1 MDVFGISPNN
11 ESDAEFNEG
20 TSSKRPVLSSFF
32 VNRVANG
39 SERRNANTNG
49 EYYVDCKVYKTSDA
63 RDTDS
68 MALWKKALVR
78 IKFQTDT
85 DTSQWRKLQDFV
97 RLADKLFEEHPRLFI
112 DK

>member
-1 MDVFGISPNN
+1 M
-11 ESDAEFNEG
+11 
-20 TSSKRPVLSSFF
+20 
-32 VNRVANG
+32 ANG
-39 SERRNANTNG
+39 SEQRTANTDG

-68 MALWKKALVR
+68 MNLWKKALVR

-97 RLADKLFEEHPRLFI
+97 HSVDKLFEEPPRFYN